1 MTEVPMAEVLASEN
15 DCHPVTKWLMSIV
28 GGIFSEHK
36 PVVKKDVV
44 PSVVKKD
51 VVPSEQVVIVP
62 PKVLSEA
69 ERAKAIQRSGERTK
83 EAMKKLDGDLEE
95 LDWLDTHSKI
105 GD

>member
-36 PVVKKDVV
+36 P
-44 PSVVKKD
+44 VVKKD